1 MAGPLIPRKPTIT
14 IAFPP
19 AGGTGADTVVDL
31 SCYVNAVDIG
41 SEAETID
48 VATFCNPGA
57 TEIGKVTDS
66 IVLSTLWS
74 PELYDALQPHLN
86 EEGDLLLKLNESDTK
101 GIQATV
107 KYSNLPWGKFVAGER
122 VEDDLT
128 LAVLS
133 AITYDTLPVVNP

>member
-14 IAFPP
+14 ITYTPE
-19 AGGTGADTVVDL
+19 GGGAAETVDL

-41 SEAETID
+41 SDAETID
-48 VATFCNPGA
+48 VGTFCAPGA

-74 PELYDALQPHLN
+74 PELYAALEPHLN
-86 EEGDLLLKLNESDTK
+86 EEGHLVLKLTDTDTK
-101 GIQATV
+101 GIQADV
-107 KYSNLPWGKFVAGER
+107 KYSSLPWGRFVAGER

-133 AITYDTLPVVNP
+133 AIEYDTLPVAAP